1 MKHQVIPFFVV
12 DRPASLLI
20 LKGIFLKYSNIKVGL
35 MSHAFV
41 SKNFQNIFKEFPY
54 NIPLLYEDET
64 LNKNEDILAEHLIKM
79 CDSGVFSKNG
89 CYIDYEELFNIYEKM
104 SVDYGIMIDA
114 LRDSRATIESAERAL
129 RAYNK
134 RKYRFKLVAVA
145 QGREID
151 EYLECYAKLQSNFEY
166 IAVGGLLKKIENSAR
181 YVRIRDEVLL
191 YKVLYSIKKEFSP
204 NWIFALGCYHPSRH
218 KKFEELGVW
227 GSDYKG
233 WIFNYD
239 RKERILSDIHNFLLS
254 FELSTN
260 KIDRRF
266 KDICREIA
274 KIEKRML
281 KIRINHRKNKNILPQ
296 KEENLLI
303 KDLINLHEKLLEK
316 RLAIAEQNHLP
327 EEYKE
332 KLNELINIIHKNEQE
347 LRFKQVRSYIEEY
360 VYAQLL

>member
-114 LRDSRATIESAERAL
+114 LKDSRATIESAERAL

-151 EYLECYAKLQSNFEY
+151 EYLEC
-166 IAVGGLLKKIENSAR
+166 
-181 YVRIRDEVLL
+181 
-191 YKVLYSIKKEFSP
+191 
-204 NWIFALGCYHPSRH
+204 
-218 KKFEELGVW
+218 
-227 GSDYKG
+227 
-233 WIFNYD
+233 
-239 RKERILSDIHNFLLS
+239 
-254 FELSTN
+254 
-260 KIDRRF
+260 
-266 KDICREIA
+266 
-274 KIEKRML
+274 
-281 KIRINHRKNKNILPQ
+281 
-296 KEENLLI
+296 
-303 KDLINLHEKLLEK
+303 
-316 RLAIAEQNHLP
+316 
-327 EEYKE
+327 
-332 KLNELINIIHKNEQE
+332 
-347 LRFKQVRSYIEEY
+347 
-360 VYAQLL
+360 